1 MKGVKKVPK
10 KIAKSYAI
18 SDAKISFVSL
28 VDKAANKHQFLIT
41 KAEGNQAN
49 IQTLGRIIKADSDS
63 HYVTGIVYEPMV
75 EDTDGNYMTAAEIE
89 KAAHWFM
96 KNAGDADIQ
105 HCFSKAEGV
114 EVVESYIAKC
124 DMEIEDQPIKKG
136 TWLMIMEI
144 SMRMC
149 GTRLRKER
157 SQAFPWVAQESTA
170 QRM

>member
-63 HYVTGIVYEPMV
+63 HYVT
-75 EDTDGNYMTAAEIE
+75 
-89 KAAHWFM
+89 
-96 KNAGDADIQ
+96 
-105 HCFSKAEGV
+105 
-114 EVVESYIAKC
+114 
-124 DMEIEDQPIKKG
+124 
-136 TWLMIMEI
+136 
-144 SMRMC
+144 
-149 GTRLRKER
+149 
-157 SQAFPWVAQESTA
+157 
-170 QRM
+170 